1 MEFIKWCIIPEYSTD
16 YWCTNMTSLLR
27 QNHFDVDFC
36 INLHMYLPTY
46 SLSASK
52 ANRSCFLRCILG
64 TWYYGLLGL
73 WLLLVKSSKVQSFR
87 EEKEASDTYCEI
99 NFSGSRPETKLIV
112 IHALNFKFCF
122 QFSFLK
128 AVQCYSALLILP
140 SRALHKTGHQ
150 SSSIISKY

>member
-1 MEFIKWCIIPEYSTD
+1 M
-16 YWCTNMTSLLR
+16 
-27 QNHFDVDFC
+27 
-36 INLHMYLPTY
+36 
-46 SLSASK
+46 
-52 ANRSCFLRCILG
+52 
-64 TWYYGLLGL
+64 
-73 WLLLVKSSKVQSFR
+73 QSFR

-128 AVQCYSALLILP
+128 AVQCYSAPLILP

-150 SSSIISKY
+150 SPSIISKNIVQLHFHFPKYNMQKKVLSRKA